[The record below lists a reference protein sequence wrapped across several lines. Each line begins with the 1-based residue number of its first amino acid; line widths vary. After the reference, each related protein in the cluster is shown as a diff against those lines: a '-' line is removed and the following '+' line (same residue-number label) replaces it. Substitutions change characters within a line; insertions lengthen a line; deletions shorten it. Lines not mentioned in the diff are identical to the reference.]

1 MTPFILQDVENSW
14 VALNAVGPSL
24 TSVATPQFNT
34 EGREGNFVEKKE
46 KEGEARGRNL
56 TLDYIL
62 SR

>member
-34 EGREGNFVEKKE
+34 EGREGNFEKRKREKKS
-46 KEGEARGRNL
+46 L
-56 TLDYIL
+56 TLDDL
-62 SR
+62 ESRFIMNR

>member
-1 MTPFILQDVENSW
+1 M
-14 VALNAVGPSL
+14 VALKASKSPFMPSL

-34 EGREGNFVEKKE
+34 EGREGNFVEKKG
-46 KEGEARGRNL
+46 KEGEARGRNI